1 MWAVCLII
9 PSYRGHPFSEPPSV
23 FPPLPSTST
32 LHSLQLFTI
41 QTLRKMQRVLCPI
54 RAKMSVCPPAW
65 RCWEHQVGAAPE
77 SKQSCLGNNSRGRRV
92 AAVAYLRLWL
102 RNMNLEQHLDFFLI
116 LFFVFLQIAGLFFF
130 SIFFLTFFFLPGSFT
145 PACPVCFT
153 LHVPDDSP
161 GLDFFVTTWDLVTY
175 ALTSSPGCHILSW
188 LLMCAKSSVLKS
200 LPFVHVFFLNA
211 YTVMILKL
219 LLFRE

>member
-23 FPPLPSTST
+23 FPPLPSTSP

-54 RAKMSVCPPAW
+54 LAKMSMCPPAW

-77 SKQSCLGNNSRGRRV
+77 SKQSCLGNNSRGRRA

-130 SIFFLTFFFLPGSFT
+130 FFFFSRFIHP
-145 PACPVCFT
+145 CV
-153 LHVPDDSP
+153 
-161 GLDFFVTTWDLVTY
+161 
-175 ALTSSPGCHILSW
+175 
-188 LLMCAKSSVLKS
+188 SSVLH
-200 LPFVHVFFLNA
+200 FVCPWRLSGSGFLCDHMRPSHICTHLQPRLSHSFLTT
-211 YTVMILKL
+211 YVCKV
-219 LLFRE
+219 